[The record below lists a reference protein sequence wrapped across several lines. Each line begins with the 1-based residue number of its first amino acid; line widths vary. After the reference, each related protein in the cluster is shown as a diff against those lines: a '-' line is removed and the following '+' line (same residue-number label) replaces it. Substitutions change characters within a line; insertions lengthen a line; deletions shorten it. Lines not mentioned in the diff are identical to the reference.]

1 MQRAETLIQKE
12 NKKIVTQDV
21 PLKSVQ
27 QGEFVEACMKHSV
40 DPHLRALGATILPCR
55 SPQSPCLKV
64 TATSAQ
70 IKKALDVV
78 NMHISTLET
87 RKYMYSKAG
96 EANILKNNKST
107 LKIQAKSFGC
117 NLEISEQVIND
128 DNIAKQTTTHLIQS
142 DPKTAGRWFNQPR
155 WFILTN

>member
-1 MQRAETLIQKE
+1 
-12 NKKIVTQDV
+12 
-21 PLKSVQ
+21 
-27 QGEFVEACMKHSV
+27 MKLSV

-70 IKKALDVV
+70 RVQKSLRNCGEYA
-78 NMHISTLET
+78 H
-87 RKYMYSKAG
+87 KYIRNQKMDMYSKAG
-96 EANILKNNKST
+96 EANILENNKST

-117 NLEISEQVIND
+117 NLEISEQIINN